1 LSNILYVGQIP
12 EKDIKALEKNISALK
27 RVKYAILK
35 EKEIFFRNEIFA
47 IKKIR

>member
-1 LSNILYVGQIP
+1 M
-12 EKDIKALEKNISALK
+12 KHLK
-27 RVKYAILK
+27 LVINNSLKKK